1 MTEYQIAVIA
11 DGDSPYIE
19 GNPMSRD
26 EAFETVKTMQSATM
40 YVNGEE
46 KFVFDYEDDL
56 LILDPEGS
64 VIFVWNRD
72 EPRDVAEYA
81 DFVITGTGTRKLLGW
96 QIVDAE
102 GLNIHGEENDP
113 FGLASFEILSDDA
126 AEQARQW
133 VAENPG
139 FKVVEAFAGDIEEP
153 SVISRIS
160 GRGATATASSPT
172 P

>member
-1 MTEYQIAVIA
+1 MTQYQIAVIA

-26 EAFETVKTMQSATM
+26 EAFEAVKSMQSATM
-40 YVNGEE
+40 YVDGEE
-46 KFVFDYEDDL
+46 KFVFDYEDDI
-56 LILDPEGS
+56 LILDPEGV
-64 VIFVWNRD
+64 VIYAWNRD
-72 EPRDVAEYA
+72 EPRDVAAYA
-81 DFVITGTGTRKLLGW
+81 DFSISATGTRKLLGW

-113 FGLASFEILSDDA
+113 FGLASFEILSGEA
-126 AEQARQW
+126 VEQARQW

-153 SVISRIS
+153 SVVSRVS
-160 GRGATATASSPT
+160 GRGAAPTTSSPR

>member
-1 MTEYQIAVIA
+1 MTQYQIAVIA
-11 DGDSPYIE
+11 DGDSPYFE
-19 GNPMSRD
+19 GNPVSRV
-26 EAFETVKTMQSATM
+26 EAFETVKSMQSATM
-40 YVNGEE
+40 YVNSEE
-46 KFVFDYEDDL
+46 KFVFDWEDDI
-56 LILDPEGS
+56 LILDSEGS
-64 VIFVWNRD
+64 VIYAWNRD
-72 EPRDVAEYA
+72 EPRDVAAYA
-81 DFVITGTGTRKLLGW
+81 DFAISGNGTRKLLGW

-126 AEQARQW
+126 ADQARQW

-153 SVISRIS
+153 SVISRIP
-160 GRGATATASSPT
+160 GRGAAPTISSPT